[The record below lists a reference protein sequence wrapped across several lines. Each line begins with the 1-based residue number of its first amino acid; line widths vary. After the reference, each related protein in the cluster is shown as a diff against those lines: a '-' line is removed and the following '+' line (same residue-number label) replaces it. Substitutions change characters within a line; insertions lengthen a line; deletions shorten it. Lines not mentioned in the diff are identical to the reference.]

1 MTESFNIGDPLP
13 LNMTDTPTP
22 AHRFELGKT
31 YTTLNATWPL
41 SDYDLKFNTTVAG
54 HARIMSMEV
63 KTTSTGREW
72 VQATFLITY
81 EKADGTTSTGGLFS
95 REIECV
101 PFRDAEAVIL
111 SDISDGWWWS
121 ADRTE
126 ESQLCSVFGDRYDST
141 RPAFLRNVP
150 ADE

>member
-1 MTESFNIGDPLP
+1 
-13 LNMTDTPTP
+13 MTDTPTP
-22 AHRFELGKT
+22 AHRFAIGQT

-63 KTTSTGREW
+63 KTTSAGREW
-72 VQATFLITY
+72 VQASFLITY
-81 EKADGTTSTGGLFS
+81 ERADGSMSTGGLFS
-95 REIECV
+95 REIEFM
-101 PFRDAEAVIL
+101 PSRDAEAVIL

-126 ESQLCSVFGDRYDST
+126 ESQRCAVLWETRGDRRDST
-141 RPAFLRNVP
+141 RGVSVRLVDVP
-150 ADE
+150 DDEQ

>member
-1 MTESFNIGDPLP
+1 
-13 LNMTDTPTP
+13 MTDTPTP
-22 AHRFELGKT
+22 AHRFTIGQT

-41 SDYDLKFNTTVAG
+41 SEHALKFNTTVAG

-63 KTTSTGREW
+63 KTTSAGREW
-72 VQATFLITY
+72 VQASFLITY
-81 EKADGTTSTGGLFS
+81 ERADGSTSTGGLFC
-95 REIECV
+95 REIEFV

-126 ESQLCSVFGDRYDST
+126 ESQRCSVFGDRYDTT
-141 RPAFLRNVP
+141 RTTSVRFV
-150 ADE
+150 DGE